1 MWVGVIG
8 CVVWCVWWVGGGRK
22 LDTVNASA
30 VGVLHDKLVSNRR
43 VEVLANWFAQLLPP
57 RIRLLDVGCGDG
69 LISAILRSKRP
80 DISVQGIDVLP
91 RQQTHIKVEMFDGLH
106 FPAANA
112 SFDVVLFSDV
122 LHHTADPTILLR
134 EASRVAARHVL
145 IKDHYREGF
154 AANTRLRFMDWVG
167 NARFGVALPYN
178 YWTERQWHEAWQD
191 TALRPEQLVT
201 RLGLYPKPADWI
213 FGAKLHF
220 IALLKRS

>member
-1 MWVGVIG
+1 MFSHGSK
-8 CVVWCVWWVGGGRK
+8 R
-22 LDTVNASA
+22 
-30 VGVLHDKLVSNRR
+30 
-43 VEVLANWFAQLLPP
+43 
-57 RIRLLDVGCGDG
+57 
-69 LISAILRSKRP
+69 ILRSKC
-80 DISVQGIDVLP
+80 STAVN
-91 RQQTHIKVEMFDGLH
+91 

-191 TALRPEQLVT
+191 TALRPDKLVSED
-201 RLGLYPKPADWI
+201 GLYTEARRLDLRRETSLHRSVKAELMAPWI
-213 FGAKLHF
+213 GAICEAKVRPNN
-220 IALLKRS
+220 ALPVYFNSFCDTWQPLLRGSHTYKC